1 MKTLETRLERL
12 EAGTD
17 TASKAKPVVVLY
29 DPETGP
35 PALDAENAPTVVIL
49 LPRNGREAPDEPAD

>member
-1 MKTLETRLERL
+1 MKLLETRLERL
-12 EAGTD
+12 EAATEA
-17 TASKAKPVVVLY
+17 TSKAKPVIVLY

-35 PALDAENAPTVVIL
+35 PALDAENAPAVVIL